1 MAQLHSV
8 HEAASW
14 LRAQVRGSLR
24 TDSRQVQ
31 AGDGFIAWPGAA
43 TDGRAYVGQ
52 ALKQGAAACL
62 VEHEGVQSYA
72 FESAQV
78 SSLLGLKA
86 QTGLVAAAYYEQPSQ
101 QVKVLAVTGTNG
113 KTSVSWWL
121 AQALAAL
128 PQAVACGVVGT
139 LGVGR
144 LQALVPTGLTTPD
157 PVVLQQTLRELADA
171 GVSVCALE
179 ASSIGIVERRLD
191 GTQIHTALFTNFT
204 QDHLDYHG
212 SMAAYWAAKAELFQW
227 PGLQAAVLNIDDEQG
242 AVLAE
247 QLQGV
252 KEGPEVWTT
261 SCQRPARLQAR
272 RTTWQQGLR
281 FEVCEGAETHTLQT
295 RLLGD
300 YNVANLLCV
309 IAGLRSLGVPLK
321 DAVQACA
328 GLQPVP
334 GRMDCLGGDHAPLA
348 VVDYAHTPDA
358 LEKVLLT
365 LRQVTQQR
373 GGVLWCVVGC
383 GGDRDAA
390 KRPLMGAV
398 ADQGADHVVLTS
410 DNPRSENAQAI
421 ISQMLRGVAGQHA
434 VQVQVDRAQAIAHA
448 LQHASDNDVVLIAG
462 KGHEATQE
470 VAGQKL
476 AFSDREHALRAL
488 QTRGVKA

>member
-1 MAQLHSV
+1 MAELHSAQ
-8 HEAASW
+8 EAASW
-14 LRAQVRGSLR
+14 LRANVRGALR

-43 TDGRAYVGQ
+43 TDGRAYVGL
-52 ALKQGAAACL
+52 ALQQGAAACL
-62 VEHEGVQSYA
+62 VEHAGSDRYHFDSDKVKT
-72 FESAQV
+72 
-78 SSLLGLKA
+78 LNGLKA
-86 QTGLVAAAYYEQPSQ
+86 QTGWVAAAYYEQPSK

-128 PQAVACGVVGT
+128 PAPLACGVMGT

-144 LQALVPTGLTTPD
+144 LQQLVPTGLTTPD
-157 PVVLQQTLRELADA
+157 PVVLQQTLRALADA
-171 GVSVCALE
+171 GVPFCALE

-191 GTQIHTALFTNFT
+191 GTHIHTALFTNFT

-212 SMAAYWAAKAELFQW
+212 SMAAYWAAKAELFTW

-242 AVLAE
+242 AMLAD
-247 QLQGV
+247 QLQGLDL
-252 KEGPEVWTT
+252 WTI
-261 SCQRPARLQAR
+261 SCQRSARLQAR
-272 RTTWQQGLR
+272 NITWQQGLV
-281 FEVCEGAETHTLQT
+281 FEVCEGDASHLLRT

-309 IAGLRSLGVPLK
+309 IAGLRSLGVPLA
-321 DAVQACA
+321 DAVQACTH
-328 GLQPVP
+328 LEPVP

-358 LEKVLLT
+358 LEKALHT
-365 LRQVTQQR
+365 LRKVAQQR
-373 GGVLWCVVGC
+373 GGQLWCVFGC
-383 GGDRDAA
+383 GGDRDPA

-398 ADQGADHVVLTS
+398 ADQWADRVVLTS
-410 DNPRSENAQAI
+410 DNPRSENLQAI
-421 ISQMLRGVAGQHA
+421 ISQILRGVAGQQA
-434 VQVQVDRAQAIAHA
+434 VQVQVDRAQAISHT
-448 LQHASDNDVVLIAG
+448 LQHADVRDVVLIAG

-476 AFSDREHALRAL
+476 PFSDREHAQRAL
-488 QTRGVKA
+488 QARGVHA

>member
-1 MAQLHSV
+1 M
-8 HEAASW
+8 
-14 LRAQVRGSLR
+14 
-24 TDSRQVQ
+24 
-31 AGDGFIAWPGAA
+31 
-43 TDGRAYVGQ
+43 
-52 ALKQGAAACL
+52 
-62 VEHEGVQSYA
+62 
-72 FESAQV
+72 
-78 SSLLGLKA
+78 
-86 QTGLVAAAYYEQPSQ
+86 
-101 QVKVLAVTGTNG
+101 AVTGTNG

-191 GTQIHTALFTNFT
+191 GTHIHTALFTNFT

-212 SMAAYWAAKAELFQW
+212 SMAAYWAAKAELFSW
-227 PGLQAAVLNIDDEQG
+227 PGLKAAVLNIDDEQG
-242 AVLAE
+242 AALAD
-247 QLQGV
+247 QLQDLDL
-252 KEGPEVWTT
+252 WTT
-261 SCQRPARLQAR
+261 SCQRLARLQAR
-272 RTTWQQGLR
+272 HITWQQGLM
-281 FEVCEGAETHTLQT
+281 FEVCEGAETHVLQT

-358 LEKVLLT
+358 LEKALHT

-373 GGVLWCVVGC
+373 GGQLWCVFGC
-383 GGDRDAA
+383 GGDRDPA

-448 LQHASDNDVVLIAG
+448 LQHAGTNDVVLIAG

-470 VAGQKL
+470 IAGQKFV
-476 AFSDREHALRAL
+476 FSDRDHALLAL
-488 QTRGVKA
+488 QARGVKA

>member
-1 MAQLHSV
+1 MAQLHSI

-14 LRAQVRGSLR
+14 LRTQVRGQLR

-43 TDGRAYVGQ
+43 VDGRAYVGS

-62 VEHEGVQSYA
+62 VEHAGIEGYA
-72 FESAQV
+72 FDSKQV
-78 SSLLGLKA
+78 SSMDGLKA
-86 QTGLVAAAYYEQPSQ
+86 KTGLIAAAYYEQPSQ

-171 GVSVCALE
+171 GVSMCALE

-212 SMAAYWAAKAELFQW
+212 SMAAYWAAKAELFSW
-227 PGLQAAVLNIDDEQG
+227 PGLKAAVLNIDDEQG
-242 AVLAE
+242 AALAD
-247 QLQGV
+247 QLQNLDL
-252 KEGPEVWTT
+252 WTT

-272 RTTWQQGLR
+272 HITWQQGLR
-281 FEVCEGAETHTLQT
+281 FEVCEGAQSHNLQT

-309 IAGLRSLGVPLK
+309 IAGLRSLGVPLQ

-358 LEKVLLT
+358 LEKALHT

-373 GGVLWCVVGC
+373 GGQLWCVLGC

-410 DNPRSENAQAI
+410 DNPRSENPQAI
-421 ISQMLRGVAGQHA
+421 ISQILRGVAGQQA
-434 VQVQVDRAQAIAHA
+434 VQVQLDRAQAIAHA
-448 LQHASDNDVVLIAG
+448 LQHAGDNDVVLIAG
-462 KGHEATQE
+462 KGHETTQE
-470 VAGQKL
+470 IAGKKF
-476 AFSDREHALRAL
+476 AFSDRDHAMLAL
-488 QTRGVKA
+488 QARGVKA